1 MAQSPLYFRWTG
13 DSFEPSSNIARRLC
27 DERFV
32 VGEVY
37 PLDQWVDHSEQSH
50 RHQFAFVKEAW
61 NSFPDALREQFPTPE
76 HLRKHGLIRK
86 GFCTMQQ
93 YTCGSR
99 PEAKRMAIVLRQ
111 YLDEYAI
118 IDMDEDRPI
127 VTVLEAESQGFRAMN
142 KKRFQASKEALLDF
156 IAEISGVERETLAGV
171 QESA

>member
-1 MAQSPLYFRWTG
+1 MPQSPLYFRWTG
-13 DSFEPSSNIARRLC
+13 DAFEPSSNLVRRLC
-27 DERFV
+27 DERFT

-93 YTCGSR
+93 YSCSSR
-99 PEAKRMAIVLRQ
+99 AEAKRMAAVLRRHV
-111 YLDEYAI
+111 DDYAI
-118 IDMDEDRPI
+118 IDIDDERAI

-142 KKRFQASKEALLDF
+142 KKRFQESKTALLDF
-156 IAEISGVERETLAGV
+156 IADLIGVPAETLAGV

>member
-1 MAQSPLYFRWTG
+1 MAQSPLYFRWLG
-13 DSFEPSSNIARRLC
+13 DAFVPSSNIAQRLC
-27 DERFV
+27 DERFT

-86 GFCTMQQ
+86 GFCTMRQ
-93 YTCGSR
+93 YSCGSR
-99 PEAKRMAIVLRQ
+99 PEAKRMAAVLRQ

-118 IDMDEDRPI
+118 IDLDEDCPI

-142 KKRFQASKEALLDF
+142 KKRFQESKTALMEFVGDL
-156 IAEISGVERETLAGV
+156 IGVAPETLSTVG
-171 QESA
+171 ESA

>member
-1 MAQSPLYFRWTG
+1 MASSPIYFRWDG
-13 DSFEPSSNIARRLC
+13 DGFVPSSGIARRLC
-27 DERFV
+27 DERFT
-32 VGEVY
+32 VGQVY
-37 PLDQWVDHSEQSH
+37 PLEEWVDHSQQSH

-61 NSFPDALREQFPTPE
+61 ESFPDALRERFPTPE

-86 GFCTMQQ
+86 GFCTMRQ

-99 PEAKRMAIVLRQ
+99 PEAKRMAAVLRQ

-118 IDMDEDRPI
+118 IDMDEERPI

-142 KKRFQASKEALLDF
+142 SKRFQASKTALMEFVGDL
-156 IAEISGVERETLAGV
+156 IGVAPETLASV

>member
-1 MAQSPLYFRWTG
+1 MAHSPLYFRWSG
-13 DSFEPSSNIARRLC
+13 DAFVPSSSIAQRLC

-37 PLDQWVDHSEQSH
+37 PLDQWVDHSERSH

-61 NSFPDALREQFPTPE
+61 NSFPPHLIEQFPTPE

-93 YTCGSR
+93 YTCSSR
-99 PEAKRMAIVLRQ
+99 AEAKRMAAVLRRHV
-111 YLDEYAI
+111 DDYAI
-118 IDMDEDRPI
+118 IDIDDDRAI
-127 VTVLEAESQGFRAMN
+127 VTVFEAESQGFRAMN
-142 KKRFQASKEALLDF
+142 KKRFQEAKSALLDF
-156 IAEISGVERETLAGV
+156 IAEISGVERETLANV